1 MHVGLVIHMFNP
13 ALSSCSQRPL
23 RLRIFRG
30 SAVILHFGHAE
41 AGLVRQPPGV
51 EVHLPETN

>member
-1 MHVGLVIHMFNP
+1 MPSMYGLSP

-23 RLRIFRG
+23 RPRIFWG

-41 AGLVRQPPGV
+41 VGLVRQPTGV
-51 EVHLPETN
+51 EVHILE